1 MLLAL
6 TPRHSC
12 LSRQRRHRAGAAGFT
27 MIEMMVSMGVSAAVI
42 GALLISSMAMQRS
55 LNSNKIYADAY
66 SDQRRVTDYIGRELR
81 RAIGMAV
88 TDSAG
93 IRTDATGTPVT
104 VNISDRASFMVTLPA
119 YYRSDGRDDP
129 NYQTP
134 LDVVADATRLD
145 YGTSAGLSQPVVVS
159 FRKMYFS
166 KENCV
171 CFVRQEAGKDEVIV
185 RHAEN
190 LYVQVTIAAD
200 GQTGSMKTW
209 FRSST
214 IGPAPLVSTYDR
226 LLLRNPPLSYRP

>member
-1 MLLAL
+1 MP
-6 TPRHSC
+6 THFCP
-12 LSRQRRHRAGAAGFT
+12 SRQRRHRAGAAGFT
-27 MIEMMVSMGVSAAVI
+27 LIELMVSMAVSVAVI

-66 SDQRRVTDYIGRELR
+66 SDQRRVADYIGRELR
-81 RAIGMAV
+81 RAVGMAV
-88 TDSAG
+88 TDPAG
-93 IRTDATGTPVT
+93 LRTDATGTPAT
-104 VNISDRASFMVTLPA
+104 VNISDRASLIVTLPA

-129 NYQTP
+129 GYETP
-134 LDVVADATRLD
+134 LAVVADATRLD
-145 YGTSAGLSQPVVVS
+145 YGTSAGLSQPVEVS
-159 FRKMYFS
+159 FRKMFFG

-209 FRSST
+209 FRSSA

-226 LLLRNPPLSYRP
+226 LLLRNPPLLYRP

>member
-1 MLLAL
+1 MMEL
-6 TPRHSC
+6 
-12 LSRQRRHRAGAAGFT
+12 
-27 MIEMMVSMGVSAAVI
+27 MVSMTVSTAVI
-42 GALLISSMAMQRS
+42 GALLFSSMAMQRS

-81 RAIGMAV
+81 RAVGMAV

-93 IRTDATGTPVT
+93 VRTDASGTPAT
-104 VNISDRASFMVTLPA
+104 VNISDRASLIVTLPA
-119 YYRSDGRDDP
+119 YYRSDGQDDP
-129 NYQTP
+129 NYDTP
-134 LDVVADATRLD
+134 LDVVADARRLD
-145 YGTSAGLSQPVVVS
+145 YGTSAGLSQPVEVS
-159 FRKMYFS
+159 FRKMFYG

-209 FRSST
+209 FRSQDL
-214 IGPAPLVSTYDR
+214 GPAPLVSTYDR